1 MSNPRYHHYTRSRR
15 RHPSSPSSYLHS
27 RIMSLGKTH
36 FLSELIHKLLTLYCT
51 KPVAMGGS
59 AIRNEPATTALL
71 EQYPVA
77 YQIFEQAGWLHYFRR
92 LQWYNEQQVLQF
104 ALNLQEDHSVVNR
117 VRISVTEEDIAAVS
131 GLPTDGARIFSR
143 KHIIRGAQQNFFLP
157 EERIIFKGRGVQLSS
172 LPPPWPGVAKFI
184 KHYLTCEGRYQVVYQ
199 HELLLLSHLRH
210 NRHVNIPYYLLG
222 CLKNMV
228 PYCRK
233 AKDPTLSLTH
243 HRLVQ
248 LLINRGF
255 EQQNRP
261 VNNPPLNPQP
271 AAEIPHEQQ
280 QQNPPDAPEVPHA
293 LPTEPTS
300 PVSPPTITESSPTIA
315 ESSTPAL
322 HILSDDSEPEK
333 SAYPTTRGR
342 PLRKR
347 QQASP
352 FPPFLRKKRIR
363 TSTRPPLMTPTLAT
377 PPIRLT
383 TRKPLTSPTPGSL
396 PISTM
401 GAATQEPDAPQT
413 VTPSVSHKVAETQE
427 PVTHPVAETQEP
439 ALAETQETA
448 TAETQE
454 PAADIEMELQDSD
467 AQTSFVFNKEAETQ
481 SAIYPVAETQE
492 PVTDIEIELQ
502 ELETTDAA
510 AAETQEPATDLEIE
524 EVETQDAVT
533 PPSSSNMAE
542 KPATHSMAET
552 QEPPTDMEIDMQESE
567 VEGAETLLSLHL
579 EAETQASAAIPVAAP
594 QEPAKEMMT
603 ATQEPVISKSK
614 STMSDVLQENEFL
627 KSQLEAYQ
635 QELARAREAYEKEL
649 SRYALERTTILAE
662 RTTENIC
669 KEYMCCQCGDIY
681 YRAGYKIVQVPVPG
695 TAPTPSPFEIKTEPA
710 ETQEPAGP
718 SRIKKETFTAN
729 KAVQTLPM
737 EEVTPPSQANFP
749 TSREQATQTLPSP
762 TTSDAVTQTSHLWDE
777 HAEIQKWKKA
787 YAETQAHHLQV
798 HRQTWRNHTFSNWE
812 ALDLTRQEVR
822 EAKKK
827 NRDLKARMVKIFDLM
842 HTVMATRK
850 PSCNYSLFLMER
862 LTWFQI
868 KSLIEGNSHE
878 VIQPTDFVKTFL
890 AASTRDQHL
899 LCEAYFHNEA
909 IPDNRL
915 LNINPLVGDVQ
926 LRAFTSF
933 LYNQVLWQSDFSA
946 AKHNEDNKPLWIRP
960 EPERAA
966 RFISEYYEVLKKP
979 GVTEHV
985 LQLQSVVIQECQ
997 QSINAIEIP
1006 ALQANN
1012 LIWQQSTKQRQQH
1025 NPFGPANLEAAISR
1039 IPSYIQ
1045 CVRHCAENWIGYKF
1059 YFPLLWLPIE
1069 TYQVSYKLSKK
1080 AETAAWHRLQE
1091 EQGFKTPTDST
1102 ARSYCLST
1110 LHGQSQYQDSDSE

>member
-1 MSNPRYHHYTRSRR
+1 
-15 RHPSSPSSYLHS
+15 
-27 RIMSLGKTH
+27 
-36 FLSELIHKLLTLYCT
+36 
-51 KPVAMGGS
+51 MGGS

-77 YQIFEQAGWLHYFRR
+77 YQIFEQAGWLNYFRR

-157 EERIIFKGRGVQLSS
+157 EEQIIFKGRGIQLSS

-222 CLKNMV
+222 CLRNMV

-233 AKDPTLSLTH
+233 AKEPTLSLTH
-243 HRLVQ
+243 HRLCQ

-255 EQQNRP
+255 EQQNHP
-261 VNNPPLNPQP
+261 LINPAP
-271 AAEIPHEQQ
+271 AAEIPQEQQ
-280 QQNPPDAPEVPHA
+280 QQNPPDVPELPHT
-293 LPTEPTS
+293 LTTEPTS
-300 PVSPPTITESSPTIA
+300 PARPPTITESSPTIA
-315 ESSTPAL
+315 ESSTSAL
-322 HILSDDSEPEK
+322 LILSDDSEPEK

-347 QQASP
+347 KQASL
-352 FPPFLRKKRIR
+352 FPPFLRKKRLR

-377 PPIRLT
+377 PPIQLT
-383 TRKPLTSPTPGSL
+383 PREPLTSPIPGSL
-396 PISTM
+396 PLSTM
-401 GAATQEPDAPQT
+401 GAATQESDAPQT
-413 VTPSVSHKVAETQE
+413 VTPSVSHRVAETQE
-427 PVTHPVAETQEP
+427 PVTHSVAETQEP
-439 ALAETQETA
+439 AMAETQKTA

-492 PVTDIEIELQ
+492 PATNIEVELQ
-502 ELETTDAA
+502 ELETLDAA
-510 AAETQEPATDLEIE
+510 VAVTQEPATDLETE
-524 EVETQDAVT
+524 EVETQDAAT
-533 PPSSSNMAE
+533 PPSSTNMAE
-542 KPATHSMAET
+542 RPATHSVAET
-552 QEPPTDMEIDMQESE
+552 QKPPTDMEIDMQESE
-567 VEGAETLLSLHL
+567 VEGAEILLSLYQ
-579 EAETQASAAIPVAAP
+579 EAETQASVSIPVAAP
-594 QEPAKEMMT
+594 QEPAKETMT
-603 ATQEPVISKSK
+603 ATQEPVITKSK
-614 STMSDVLQENEFL
+614 STTPDVLQENEFL

-649 SRYALERTTILAE
+649 TRYALERTTTLAAQ
-662 RTTENIC
+662 TTESIC
-669 KEYMCCQCGDIY
+669 KEYMCCQCGNIY
-681 YRAGYKIVQVPVPG
+681 YQAGYKIVQVPVPG
-695 TAPTPSPFEIKTEPA
+695 AAPTPSPFEARTEPAVTQEPAGPSKIKTEPA

-718 SRIKKETFTAN
+718 RIQKGIPTAKKD
-729 KAVQTLPM
+729 VQTLPT
-737 EEVTPPSQANFP
+737 EGLTPPSQINP
-749 TSREQATQTLPSP
+749 STSREQFTQTLPGP
-762 TTSDAVTQTSHLWDE
+762 TTSDAETQTSHLWDE
-777 HAEIQKWKKA
+777 HAEIQKWKKE
-787 YAETQAHHLQV
+787 YAKTQDQQLQV

-822 EAKKK
+822 EVKKK

-842 HTVMATRK
+842 HSLIATRK
-850 PSCNYSLFLMER
+850 PSCNYSLFLVER
-862 LTWFQI
+862 LIWFQI
-868 KSLIEGNSHE
+868 KSIVEGKSHE
-878 VIQPTDFVKTFL
+878 VIEPTDFVKTFL
-890 AASTRDQHL
+890 AASTKDQHL

-909 IPDNRL
+909 IPENRL

-933 LYNQVLWQSDFSA
+933 LYNQILWQSNFSTVR
-946 AKHNEDNKPLWIRP
+946 HNEDNKLLWIRP

-985 LQLQSVVIQECQ
+985 QQLQSVVLQECQ
-997 QSINAIEIP
+997 QSISTIEIP

-1025 NPFGPANLEAAISR
+1025 NPFGPTNLEAAISR
-1039 IPSYIQ
+1039 VPSYIQ
-1045 CVRHCAENWIGYKF
+1045 CIRHCAENWIGYKF

-1069 TYQVSYKLSKK
+1069 TYQVRYKLSKK

-1110 LHGQSQYQDSDSE
+1110 LHGQSQYRDSDSE

>member
-1 MSNPRYHHYTRSRR
+1 
-15 RHPSSPSSYLHS
+15 
-27 RIMSLGKTH
+27 
-36 FLSELIHKLLTLYCT
+36 
-51 KPVAMGGS
+51 MGGS

-104 ALNLQEDHSVVNR
+104 ALNLQEDHSVVDR

-131 GLPTDGARIFSR
+131 GLPTAGARIFSR

-157 EERIIFKGRGVQLSS
+157 EEEIIFKGRGIQLSS

-222 CLKNMV
+222 CLRNMV

-233 AKDPTLSLTH
+233 AKEPTLSLTH
-243 HRLVQ
+243 HRLCQ

-255 EQQNRP
+255 EQQNHP
-261 VNNPPLNPQP
+261 LINPAPP
-271 AAEIPHEQQ
+271 AEIPHEQQ
-280 QQNPPDAPEVPHA
+280 QQNPPDIPELPHT
-293 LPTEPTS
+293 LTTEPTS
-300 PVSPPTITESSPTIA
+300 PARPPTITESSPTIA
-315 ESSTPAL
+315 ESSTSAL
-322 HILSDDSEPEK
+322 LILSDDSEPEK

-347 QQASP
+347 KQASL
-352 FPPFLRKKRIR
+352 FPPFLRKKRLR

-377 PPIRLT
+377 PPIQLT
-383 TRKPLTSPTPGSL
+383 PREPLTSPIPGSL
-396 PISTM
+396 PLSTM
-401 GAATQEPDAPQT
+401 GAATQESDAPQT
-413 VTPSVSHKVAETQE
+413 VTPSVSHRVAETQE
-427 PVTHPVAETQEP
+427 PVTHSV
-439 ALAETQETA
+439 
-448 TAETQE
+448 AETQE

-492 PVTDIEIELQ
+492 PATNIEVELQ
-502 ELETTDAA
+502 ELETLDAA
-510 AAETQEPATDLEIE
+510 VAVTQEPATDLENE
-524 EVETQDAVT
+524 EVKTQDAAT
-533 PPSSSNMAE
+533 PPSSTNMAE
-542 KPATHSMAET
+542 RPATHSVAET
-552 QEPPTDMEIDMQESE
+552 QKPPTDMEIDMQESE
-567 VEGAETLLSLHL
+567 VEGAEILLSLYQ
-579 EAETQASAAIPVAAP
+579 EAETQASVSIPVAAP
-594 QEPAKEMMT
+594 QEPAKETMT

-614 STMSDVLQENEFL
+614 STTPDVLQENEFL

-649 SRYALERTTILAE
+649 TRYALERTTTLAAQ
-662 RTTENIC
+662 TTESIC
-669 KEYMCCQCGDIY
+669 KEYMCCQCGNIY
-681 YRAGYKIVQVPVPG
+681 YQAGYKIVQVPVPG
-695 TAPTPSPFEIKTEPA
+695 AAPTPSPFEARTEPAVTQEPAGPSKIKTEPA

-718 SRIKKETFTAN
+718 RIQKGIPTAKKD
-729 KAVQTLPM
+729 VQTLPT
-737 EEVTPPSQANFP
+737 EGLTPPSQINP
-749 TSREQATQTLPSP
+749 STSREQFTQTLPGP
-762 TTSDAVTQTSHLWDE
+762 TTLDAETQTSHLWDE
-777 HAEIQKWKKA
+777 HAEIQKWKKE
-787 YAETQAHHLQV
+787 YAKTQDQQLQV

-822 EAKKK
+822 EVKKK

-842 HTVMATRK
+842 HSLIATRK
-850 PSCNYSLFLMER
+850 PSCNYSLFLVER
-862 LTWFQI
+862 LIWFQI
-868 KSLIEGNSHE
+868 KSIVEGKSHE
-878 VIQPTDFVKTFL
+878 VIEPTDFVKTFL

-909 IPDNRL
+909 IPENRL

-933 LYNQVLWQSDFSA
+933 LYNQILWQSNFSA
-946 AKHNEDNKPLWIRP
+946 AKHNEDNKLLWIRP

-985 LQLQSVVIQECQ
+985 QQLQSVVLQECQ
-997 QSINAIEIP
+997 QSISTIEIP

-1025 NPFGPANLEAAISR
+1025 NPFGPTNLEAAISR
-1039 IPSYIQ
+1039 VPSYIQ
-1045 CVRHCAENWIGYKF
+1045 CIKHCAENWIGYKF

-1069 TYQVSYKLSKK
+1069 TYQVRYKLSKK

-1091 EQGFKTPTDST
+1091 EQGFKPPTDST
-1102 ARSYCLST
+1102 AWSYCLST
-1110 LHGQSQYQDSDSE
+1110 LHGQSQYRDSDSE